1 MILSPV
7 TQRFFPIL
15 PHFWFMVM
23 TSFLLSL
30 CLLPVHVL
38 SRVYFGH
45 SLHLALTPLCHPPC
59 LCYTMSLIFKSKH
72 ISLLEDFLSLP
83 QPRSRS
89 PGLCPHLLSLPLE
102 SKALV
107 VLILLCFPSTS
118 GHFTSWD
125 LYSHS
130 DLPLPPVMCF
140 APSPMMTYFSS
151 QQWGHWPICRS
162 WSFARLLLGLSPHFP
177 SQKIQ
182 FNEISVNLKSW

>member
-1 MILSPV
+1 MSPV

-23 TSFLLSL
+23 TPFLLSL

-130 DLPLPPVMCF
+130 DLPLPPVMSLVIF
-140 APSPMMTYFSS
+140 PIPGLPIIGKQTRKRHLV
-151 QQWGHWPICRS
+151 QWLPVAS
-162 WSFARLLLGLSPHFP
+162 D
-177 SQKIQ
+177 
-182 FNEISVNLKSW
+182 